1 MLAPA
6 VHMFSMASLT
16 ESRLGWNLAR
26 AIVGLLA
33 LIGIVLTVMGVLEH
47 LRYRRLERRLAALKG
62 RV

>member
-1 MLAPA
+1 MTNVFLVIHVLLA
-6 VHMFSMASLT
+6 V
-16 ESRLGWNLAR
+16 
-26 AIVGLLA
+26 A